1 MGYNTGKGGIT
12 MCFQVYRYYMTQRP
26 PGPGSQPRG
35 SAILATHE
43 NQIEKYGQEEYE
55 EIQRRNKDE

>member
-1 MGYNTGKGGIT
+1 MKLAQKNGFVVMAYA
-12 MCFQVYRYYMTQRP
+12 
-26 PGPGSQPRG
+26 G